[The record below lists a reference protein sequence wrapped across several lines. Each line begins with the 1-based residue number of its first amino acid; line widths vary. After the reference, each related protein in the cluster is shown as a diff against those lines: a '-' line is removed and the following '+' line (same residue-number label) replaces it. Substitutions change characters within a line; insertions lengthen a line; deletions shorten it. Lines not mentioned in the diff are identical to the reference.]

1 MHVHTYNTPSSNNS
15 CNESCLSSL
24 SLFLCISITDT
35 NRTSLFPITLPKQ
48 TLPTHRH
55 NQVQSPFSLTCAL
68 SLSHDI
74 NHSNNHLNSHF
85 TITILTVYAKTRTY
99 KQTQTQSSGC
109 GAVGRAVASKNND
122 PRFESSHRQ
131 YYSLSTVFK
140 THKLYLSS
148 IHTLYNFLFLSL
160 PITHIGSPKL
170 THTLFQFHNQLGLTF
185 ANKKERFFALSKG
198 PES

>member
-1 MHVHTYNTPSSNNS
+1 MNHAYP
-15 CNESCLSSL
+15 LSL
-24 SLFLCISITDT
+24 SLYLC
-35 NRTSLFPITLPKQ
+35 
-48 TLPTHRH
+48 HRH
-55 NQVQSPFSLTCAL
+55 KQNKSISYYF
-68 SLSHDI
+68 
-74 NHSNNHLNSHF
+74 
-85 TITILTVYAKTRTY
+85 AKTNTTDSS
-99 KQTQTQSSGC
+99 TQTQSSGC

-185 ANKKERFFALSKG
+185 ADKKERFFALSKG